1 MKTNLHSTSTDHTVT
16 GSAMDRVVPKRRGKK
31 WLMIAIGISIACIAA
46 YSLFKAMPQGFP
58 AKQDEMRIAT
68 VEKGI
73 FLDNISVRA
82 SAEALNSVM
91 LDSMET
97 GRVEEVIAQDG
108 MLVKKGDVLF
118 RLSNTQRHLELL
130 QRQSEYTQQITNRSM
145 LRASLETSRTDYLKR
160 IADGEFQVNQ
170 AKKLLDRQKSLSQQG
185 FISTQSTEEAQ
196 DKYALQVHL
205 LENLKNAQQTEIKLR
220 SDAVNEVEKA
230 ITRLQTGLQLVS
242 ATVAALEVR
251 APRSGRLTDFH
262 LQVGEIVKLDH
273 HLGHI
278 DEPDRYK
285 LKANVDEY
293 YISRTAV
300 GQQAEIKLKEKSYIA
315 KITRVFPQIKEGR
328 FSIELEFVKDHP
340 SDLSPGRSIDVHITL
355 GEPAPALLLPNDSF
369 VNDSGGAW
377 VFVVSSDGK
386 SAEKRTIQIGRRSH
400 NQIEVISGL
409 NPNEKVVVSSYAPY
423 GKAERLAIQKASK

>member
-1 MKTNLHSTSTDHTVT
+1 
-16 GSAMDRVVPKRRGKK
+16 MDRVLPKRRGKT
-31 WLMIAIGISIACIAA
+31 WLMLALGISITSLAC
-46 YSLFKAMPQGFP
+46 YFLYKAMPQGFP
-58 AKQDEMRIAT
+58 VKQDEMRIAT

-82 SAEALNSVM
+82 NAEALNSVM
-91 LDSMET
+91 LDSIET

-108 MLVKKGDVLF
+108 MLVKKSDVLF

-145 LRASLETSRTDYLKR
+145 LRASYETSRTEYLKR
-160 IADGEFQVNQ
+160 IADGEFQVLQ
-170 AKKLLDRQKSLSQQG
+170 AKKLLDRQRNLSQQG
-185 FISTQSTEEAQ
+185 FISTQSSEEAQ
-196 DKYALQVHL
+196 DKYSLQVRL
-205 LENLKNAQQTEIKLR
+205 LDDLKNAQQTELKLR
-220 SDAVNEVEKA
+220 SDAVSEVEKA
-230 ITRLQTGLQLVS
+230 MIRLQTGLQLVS

-300 GQQAEIKLKEKSYIA
+300 GQQAEIKLKEKTYVA
-315 KITRVFPQIKEGR
+315 KISRVFPQIKDGR
-328 FSIELEFVKDHP
+328 FSIELEFEKDHP
-340 SDLSPGRSIDVHITL
+340 SDLSPGRSIDVQITL

-369 VNDSGGAW
+369 INDSGGAW
-377 VFVVSSDGK
+377 VFVVSQDGK
-386 SAEKRTIQIGRRSH
+386 SAQKRNIQIGRRSH
-400 NQIEVISGL
+400 KQIEVLSGL
-409 NPNEKVVVSSYAPY
+409 NANEKVVVSAYSAY
-423 GKAERLAIQKASK
+423 GKAERLAIQASSK